1 MKYKINNK
9 KITKK
14 QQAIKHPT
22 HTASEVKNYYWSKI
36 FKFCLPLTKSWILS

>member
-14 QQAIKHPT
+14 QQAIQHPT
-22 HTASEVKNYYWSKI
+22 HTASEVKNYCRSKI
-36 FKFCLPLTKSWILS
+36 LQFCLPLL